1 MGSLIINMKNEYYK
15 KDGDVERLLKYIAG
29 EGKDALPNKTAYINA
44 CGLKKDPCKA
54 AKQIYKVQKKAGKD
68 RGRRCYQLVV
78 SFPKDFDDKNVVIIV
93 ATAIANNIYEKFQNY
108 YGVHVDT
115 DNLHIH
121 FAINAVSYVD
131 GKKWHQSKKEFAE
144 FKKEILQ
151 VVNGVLKEY
160 GYEKLRL

>member
-29 EGKDALPNKTAYINA
+29 KGKNALSNKTACVSA

-54 AKQIYKVQKKAGKD
+54 AKQIYKVQKKVGKD
-68 RGRRCYQLVV
+68 RGRRCYHLVI
-78 SFPKDFDDKNVVIIV
+78 SFPEDFDDKNVVIIV
-93 ATAIANNIYEKFQNY
+93 ATAIADKIYQRFQNY
-108 YGVHVDT
+108 YGIHVDT

-131 GKKWHQSKKEFAE
+131 GKKWHQSKKEFAD
-144 FKKEILQ
+144 FKKVILR
-151 VVNGVLKEY
+151 VVNNVLKDY